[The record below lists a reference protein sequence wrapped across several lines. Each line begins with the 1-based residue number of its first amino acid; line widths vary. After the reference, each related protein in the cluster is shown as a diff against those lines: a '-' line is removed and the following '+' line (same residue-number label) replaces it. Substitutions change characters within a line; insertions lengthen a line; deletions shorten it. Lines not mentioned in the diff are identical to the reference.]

1 MIRASSLCARA
12 LCQIGQRHARR
23 PRHKVLAA
31 AVVAAAAETW
41 LPFRAF
47 RRLTRPRKTS
57 SASKALRRTSPTE
70 GSSLCTPALWSATVR
85 QPWSASPAGGEQAAE
100 AAVLNRLASQPP
112 HPHIVW
118 VRCRHDVGDLT
129 YAVSARLHV
138 DLFDEVIGV
147 LPGVLP
153 EATARAHF
161 TQILSGLRHM
171 HRLGVAHRDIKLENI
186 MISQQG
192 VVRLLD
198 FGLSAVVPAQPP
210 GPVFVNTQGN
220 GQRGSQSYMAPE
232 VFASGPGGPS
242 YNIYAA
248 EVWSLGCVL
257 FAMSP
262 ASSSSTAQRATTRGS
277 GAQRAQQNGLSTVGA
292 MYNMYARQSPR
303 RQPRRPAR
311 RNASHQPRRA
321 HDARRRLQFALGL
334 RGGRSRLAHDTV
346 VPLAPAL
353 WRLRTQLRWARLRR
367 PTQLANAFLRALV
380 DQAEIRADL
389 RPGGPGMRAAQ
400 AEFEETAPVYDSLPD
415 RFPEAASPCYRSL
428 GGSEARVPCTGAARS

>member
-1 MIRASSLCARA
+1 MAAI
-12 LCQIGQRHARR
+12 
-23 PRHKVLAA
+23 PRFPPPDQATQNILGIQGPATHLNDGGFKSVYACTLVSDGTA
-31 AVVAAAAETW
+31 AVVSVSRG
-41 LPFRAF
+41 P
-47 RRLTRPRKTS
+47 
-57 SASKALRRTSPTE
+57 
-70 GSSLCTPALWSATVR
+70 
-85 QPWSASPAGGEQAAE
+85 EQAAE
-100 AAVLNRLASQPP
+100 AAVLSRLASQPP

-198 FGLSAVVPAQPP
+198 FGLSVVVPAQPPP

-257 FAMSP
+257 FAMS
-262 ASSSSTAQRATTRGS
+262 AGFFFVDSATRDDPRFRR
-277 GAQRAQQNGLSTVGA
+277 AQRAQQNGLSTVGA
-292 MYNMYARQSPR
+292 MYNMYARPNPLGANLVALLDGMLCINPAERMTLDDVCNSPWVS
-303 RQPRRPAR
+303 AVG
-311 RNASHQPRRA
+311 AA
-321 HDARRRLQFALGL
+321 VF
-334 RGGRSRLAHDTV
+334 AHDTV

-428 GGSEARVPCTGAARS
+428 SGAEASSPVYRGGPVVTSFEELEAEMEKEGVPRVEPPPLTRQKAVGV